1 MHLEPRGDGVIMSWL
16 EPDETGGGDGGYA
29 LRMARLR
36 DGAWDAPVTVAR
48 SQGFFVNWADFPS
61 VTPMDDGR
69 LVAHWLERG
78 SAGGYDYGI
87 RVAWSGDGG
96 RSWSEPWTP
105 HEDGTPQEHGFVTL
119 FPFGDG
125 GTGLVWL
132 DGRDYE
138 AHARA
143 AGRGAPTGD
152 GPDEPG
158 TTGTDPGLVPS
169 AAGPQ
174 MALRFRATDADG
186 APAGPSVPLD
196 VRVCDC
202 CQTDA
207 ARTADGV
214 LVVYRD
220 RSGEEVRDISVVRF
234 DGSAWSE
241 PEAVHRDE
249 WVIGGCPVNGPAV
262 SASGSEVVV
271 AWFTAAEDVPRVR
284 VAFSEDG
291 GRSFGPAIEVDE
303 GNPAGRTD
311 VELLDDGSALVSW
324 LERGGGEED
333 EAARILVRR
342 VRSDGSA
349 GPASEVAASSSS
361 RASGFPQLVQTAPNE
376 VIVAWTDV
384 GEDRVRVARAGISR

>member
-1 MHLEPRGDGVIMSWL
+1 MSWL
-16 EPDETGGGDGGYA
+16 EPDETGGADGSYA

-36 DGAWDAPVTVAR
+36 DGEWDPPVTVAR
-48 SQGFFVNWADFPS
+48 SQEFFVNWADFPS
-61 VTPMDDGR
+61 VTPIDDGR
-69 LVAHWLERG
+69 LAAHWLERG
-78 SAGGYDYGI
+78 AAGGYDYGV
-87 RVAWSGDGG
+87 RVAWSGDDG

-119 FPFGDG
+119 FPLGDG

-143 AGRGAPTGD
+143 DDGAT
-152 GPDEPG
+152 E
-158 TTGTDPGLVPS
+158 TGLVPS
-169 AAGPQ
+169 PAGPQ
-174 MALRFRATDADG
+174 MALRFRATDVAG
-186 APAGPSVPLD
+186 EPAGPSMPLD
-196 VRVCDC
+196 DRVCDC

-220 RSGEEVRDISVVRF
+220 RSGEEVRDISAVRF
-234 DGSAWSE
+234 DGSGWSE
-241 PEAVHRDE
+241 PEAVHRDG

-271 AWFTAAEDVPRVR
+271 AWFTAADDVPRVR
-284 VAFSEDG
+284 VAFSGDG
-291 GRSFGPAIEVDE
+291 GRSFGPPTEVDE

-311 VELLDDGSALVSW
+311 VALLDDGSALVSW
-324 LERGGGEED
+324 LERAGGGED
-333 EAARILVRR
+333 EEARVLVRR
-342 VRSDGSA
+342 VRSDGST
-349 GPASEVAASSSS
+349 GPVSEVAASSAS
-361 RASGFPQLVQTAPNE
+361 RASGFPQLVRTAPDE

-384 GEDRVRVARAGISR
+384 AEDRVRVARAGISR